1 MKPTKMRN
9 MQIYRASAGTKN
21 KQLVCNVSKNLRLK
35 HGKRSTRVLEG
46 DSILVVRGEYK
57 GVTGK
62 VHSVSIEYGTVA
74 IDGLKKEKAK
84 GEKIDVYIR
93 ASNIIIT
100 GLDNEDKRLSKQS
113 ITTTPAVTEQPES
126 DDMIDSESNISQES
140 ESVLDQD
147 SSNDDLLDYDTKQD
161 MKNMTDSDDMKDVTD
176 DTNDTTDDTIF
187 DPTNNDMQKIVQE
200 RLAKSHTARNDF
212 VKKQTDSDDVVS
224 DGIAGNDTSSKDV
237 ASGDMASN
245 DTVSNDVASD
255 DTASN
260 DVASDDK
267 ASDDVAS
274 NDMTNN
280 DTENTS
286 ESTAENSKDSK
297 EEKKEGDI

>member
-62 VHSVSIEYGTVA
+62 VHSVSMEYGTVA

-100 GLDNEDKRLSKQS
+100 GLDNEDRRLSKQS

-126 DDMIDSESNISQES
+126 EDMIESESNISQES

-161 MKNMTDSDDMKDVTD
+161 MKNMSDADGVKDATTDTSDDTMY
-176 DTNDTTDDTIF
+176 

-212 VKKQTDSDDVVS
+212 VKKQTDDDM
-224 DGIAGNDTSSKDV
+224 T
-237 ASGDMASN
+237 
-245 DTVSNDVASD
+245 SD

-260 DVASDDK
+260 DVASNDMANNDK
-267 ASDDVAS
+267 ASDDVTS
-274 NDMTNN
+274 NDMTSN

-286 ESTAENSKDSK
+286 ENTTESTAENSKDSK
-297 EEKKEGDI
+297 EEKKEDDV